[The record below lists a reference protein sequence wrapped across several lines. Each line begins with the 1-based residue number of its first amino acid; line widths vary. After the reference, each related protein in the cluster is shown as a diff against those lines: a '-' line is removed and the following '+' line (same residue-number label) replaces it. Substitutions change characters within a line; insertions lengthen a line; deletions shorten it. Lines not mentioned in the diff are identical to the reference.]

1 VCDND
6 STRHGTVLY
15 NKGLLHLAC
24 VARAEIVDFKICTQ
38 DGTVIFQN
46 RMDKGASINGG
57 DYYIFYKEIDAH
69 GLVPDTD
76 YYVTYWYEDDS
87 KGEPT
92 VIFNA
97 FVYRPSLSMQYSD
110 YPFQGNWATYTTVDS
125 IVGNS
130 VALINTNTNNRSN
143 EIKADIKTSYLGNK
157 KLEMTY
163 CETVPSPNP
172 RNLFV
177 GCEDYITEII
187 KADSHSDWATP
198 ISTKIV
204 YYWYDADKKRIK
216 VGEE

>member
-1 VCDND
+1 MIQPG
-6 STRHGTVLY
+6 HGTVLY

-24 VARAEIVDFKICTQ
+24 VARAKRVDFKVCTQ
-38 DGTVIFQN
+38 NGTVIFQDI
-46 RMDKGASINGG
+46 MDVGASINGWG
-57 DYYIFYKEIDAH
+57 YYIFYKEIDAH

-97 FVYRPSLSMQYSD
+97 FVYRPNLAAQYED
-110 YPFQGNWATYTTVDS
+110 YPYIGGWAT
-125 IVGNS
+125 NS
-130 VALINTNTNNRSN
+130 DLTNAVKDINKNTDIKID

-172 RNLFV
+172 RNLFI
-177 GCEDYITEII
+177 GCEDYVTEII

>member
-1 VCDND
+1 MIQPG
-6 STRHGTVLY
+6 HGTVLY

-24 VARAEIVDFKICTQ
+24 VAIAEIVDFKICTQ
-38 DGTVIFQN
+38 DGSVILQG
-46 RMDKGASINGG
+46 RMDKGASINGW

-76 YYVTYWYEDDS
+76 YYVTYWYEDAS
-87 KGEPT
+87 TGEPT

-97 FVYRPSLSMQYSD
+97 FVYRPNLAAQYED
-110 YPFQGNWATYTTVDS
+110 YPYIGNWITQTELDKAE
-125 IVGNS
+125 GN
-130 VALINTNTNNRSN
+130 INSNTNNRSN

-177 GCEDYITEII
+177 GCEDYVTEII
-187 KADSHSDWATP
+187 KADSHSDWTTP

>member
-1 VCDND
+1 MIQPG
-6 STRHGTVLY
+6 HGTVLY

-24 VARAEIVDFKICTQ
+24 VAIAEIVDFKICTQ
-38 DGTVIFQN
+38 DGSVILQG
-46 RMDKGASINGG
+46 RMDKGASINGW

-76 YYVTYWYEDDS
+76 YYVTYWYEDAS
-87 KGEPT
+87 TGEPT

-97 FVYRPSLSMQYSD
+97 FVYRPNLAAQYED
-110 YPFQGNWATYTTVDS
+110 YPYIGNWITQTELDKAE
-125 IVGNS
+125 GN
-130 VALINTNTNNRSN
+130 INSNTNNRSN

-177 GCEDYITEII
+177 GCADYIKETI
-187 KADSHSDWATP
+187 KADGASDWNTP
-198 ISTKIV
+198 ISEKTI
-204 YYWYDADKKRIK
+204 YYWYDENQKQIK
-216 VGEE
+216 VGEEE

>member
-1 VCDND
+1 MIQPG
-6 STRHGTVLY
+6 HGTVLY
-15 NKGLLHLAC
+15 NKEVLHLAC
-24 VARAEIVDFKICTQ
+24 VASAKRVDFKVCTQ
-38 DGTVIFQN
+38 DGTVVFQDI
-46 RMDKGASINGG
+46 MDMGASVDGWS
-57 DYYIFYKEIDAH
+57 YYIFYKEIAVRN
-69 GLVPDTD
+69 LVSDTD
-76 YYVTYWYEDDS
+76 YYVTYWYEDFDT
-87 KGEPT
+87 KENT

-97 FVYRPSLSMQYSD
+97 FVYRPNLAAQYED
-110 YPFQGNWATYTTVDS
+110 YPYIGNWITQTELDKAE
-125 IVGNS
+125 GN
-130 VALINTNTNNRSN
+130 INSNTNNRSN

-163 CETVPSPNP
+163 CTEVPDPNP

-187 KADSHSDWATP
+187 KADSHSDWTTP

>member
-1 VCDND
+1 MIQPG
-6 STRHGTVLY
+6 HGTVLY
-15 NKGLLHLAC
+15 NKEVLHLAC
-24 VARAEIVDFKICTQ
+24 VASAKRVDFKVCTQ
-38 DGTVIFQN
+38 DGTVVFQDI
-46 RMDKGASINGG
+46 MDMGASVDGWS
-57 DYYIFYKEIDAH
+57 YYIFYKEIAVRN
-69 GLVPDTD
+69 LVSDTD
-76 YYVTYWYEDDS
+76 YYVTYWYEDFDT
-87 KGEPT
+87 KENT

-97 FVYRPSLSMQYSD
+97 FVYRPNLAAQYED
-110 YPFQGNWATYTTVDS
+110 YPYIGNWITQTELDNAES
-125 IVGNS
+125 NINS
-130 VALINTNTNNRSN
+130 NTNNRSN

-177 GCEDYITEII
+177 GCEDYVTEII
-187 KADSHSDWATP
+187 KADSHSDWTTP

>member
-1 VCDND
+1 M
-6 STRHGTVLY
+6 LY

-24 VARAEIVDFKICTQ
+24 VARTDRVDFKICTQ
-38 DGTVIFQN
+38 DGSVIFQDIMG
-46 RMDKGASINGG
+46 RGANINGW

-76 YYVTYWYEDDS
+76 YYVTYWYEGAS

-97 FVYRPSLSMQYSD
+97 FVYRPNLAAQYED
-110 YPFQGNWATYTTVDS
+110 YPYIGNWATNSDLTNAVKDITQNTDS
-125 IVGNS
+125 KI
-130 VALINTNTNNRSN
+130 N

-177 GCEDYITEII
+177 GCEDYVTEII
-187 KADSHSDWATP
+187 KADSHSDWTTP